1 MHLSSLIARRYLLA
15 RKSHNVINIISLISG
30 IGIAVGTCAL
40 IIVMSVYN
48 GFEDIVKGVY
58 QGTEADF
65 IIYPAYGKCFSP
77 QCGAV
82 DSIRASRFTSEV
94 FEVVSEKVFVTYSH
108 SQSIATVRG
117 VDTAYRHST
126 IEGCVLEGS
135 FRLYEGEIPS
145 AVVGRGLA
153 RKMRISPRFVDPLN
167 LYLPSR
173 TRKISLVNPMAS
185 LNTARL
191 FPTGVISIEQN
202 MDKEAVFIPID
213 YARELAEYT
222 DEVSYLEICLN
233 QDTDPVQ
240 AEKEFRA
247 ILGDRYLLKNRYQ
260 QNETVYKMMKYEKA
274 AIYVILLFIIIII
287 SCNVFG
293 SLTMLIIEK
302 KEDIETLR
310 SMGAR
315 ELLLKKIF
323 IQEGWLITLYGTA
336 AGTAAGVVLT
346 LIQQVFGIIRLPGNY
361 LVSYY
366 PVSLQWQDI
375 LLTVISV
382 AMIGFV
388 IACIP
393 SLRTFSKKAQNFQ

>member
-1 MHLSSLIARRYLLA
+1 MHLSTLIARRYLLA

-58 QGTEADF
+58 KGTEADF

-108 SQSIATVRG
+108 SQGIATVKG
-117 VDTAYRHST
+117 VDTTYRKST
-126 IEGCVLEGS
+126 ISDNITEGKFL
-135 FRLYEGEIPS
+135 LYEGEIPS

-153 RKMRISPRFVDPLN
+153 QKMRISPRFVDPVN

-173 TRKISLVNPMAS
+173 TRKISLVNPMSS

-191 FPTGVISIEQN
+191 FPAGVISIEQN
-202 MDKEAVFIPID
+202 MDKESIFIPIE
-213 YARELAEYT
+213 YARELSEYT
-222 DEVSYLEICLN
+222 DEVSYLEIN
-233 QDTDPVQ
+233 IKEGSDQRA
-240 AEKEFRA
+240 AEKEFRD
-247 ILGDRYLLKNRYQ
+247 ILGDRFLLKNRYQ

-302 KEDIETLR
+302 KDDIETLR

-315 ELLLKKIF
+315 ESLLKRIF
-323 IQEGWLITLYGTA
+323 IQEGWMITLYGIA
-336 AGTAAGVVLT
+336 AGTIVGVFLT
-346 LIQQVFGIIRLPGNY
+346 LIQEVFGVIRLPGNY
-361 LVSYY
+361 IVSYY
-366 PVSLQWQDI
+366 PVSLQIQDI
-375 LLTVISV
+375 LLTVFSV
-382 AMIGFV
+382 ALIGFV

-393 SLRTFSKKAQNFQ
+393 SLKTFSKKMHNF